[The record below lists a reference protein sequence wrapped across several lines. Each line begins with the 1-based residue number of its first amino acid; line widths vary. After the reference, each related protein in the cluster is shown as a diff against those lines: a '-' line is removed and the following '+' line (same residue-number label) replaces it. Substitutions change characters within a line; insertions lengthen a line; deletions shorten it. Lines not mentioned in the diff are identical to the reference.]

1 MPAEPPAKFVAVV
14 ALVAVAAFPPI
25 ERLEAVPVKP
35 VPAPV
40 KLVDVK
46 TPVDGLNW
54 YLVELTYSVE
64 ISPVV
69 ADENNG

>member
-1 MPAEPPAKFVAVV
+1 VV
-14 ALVAVAAFPPI
+14 ALVAVAALPPI
-25 ERLEAVPVKP
+25 ERLVAVPVKP

-54 YLVELTYSVE
+54 YLVELVYIVE
-64 ISPVV
+64 AEPLV
-69 ADENNG
+69 ASANNG

>member
-1 MPAEPPAKFVAVV
+1 VVALV
-14 ALVAVAAFPPI
+14 ALVAVAALPPI

-35 VPAPV
+35 VPAPE

-54 YLVELTYSVE
+54 YFVELTYSVE
-64 ISPVV
+64 TVPLV
-69 ADENNG
+69 ASANNG